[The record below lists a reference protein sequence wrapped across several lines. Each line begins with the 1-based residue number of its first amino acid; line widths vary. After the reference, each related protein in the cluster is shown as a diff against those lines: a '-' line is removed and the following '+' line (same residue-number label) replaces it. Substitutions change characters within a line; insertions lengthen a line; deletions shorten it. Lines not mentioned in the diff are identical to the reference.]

1 MKILVTGAAGHIGA
15 ATLSSLI
22 NQGHEAIGIDSFT
35 NYYSPAYKE
44 ARIASFGISSKITN
58 LDLADYKKLSLL
70 LEVFKPQK
78 IIHLAARPGVRA
90 DWNKLNEYIVNNIQ
104 GFQNLIQASK
114 LTEVKQIIYA
124 SSSSVYG
131 DDCQPPLKE
140 EMKLSAPKSFYALS
154 KLSNEIAAK
163 LAADQKMKFTGLRFF
178 TVYGPWG
185 RPDMAILQFLVSA
198 MSGEKANLTGDLSTK
213 RDFTYIDDVVEFIS
227 KLSDKD
233 QVEVNE
239 VYNVGGGRPRSLSEM
254 IEIFRTLGVDIK
266 LQNGEISTLDVKITD
281 ASNLK
286 LVGAGLP
293 TPKIPLEIGLK
304 RVLNWSMSQK
314 LDSLITWIPKNK

>member
-35 NYYSPAYKE
+35 SYYSPAYKE

-70 LEVFKPQK
+70 LEEFKPQK

-131 DDCQPPLKE
+131 DDCHPPLKE

-213 RDFTYIDDVVEFIS
+213 RDFTYIDDVVDFIS

-239 VYNVGGGRPRSLSEM
+239 IYNVGGGRPRSLNEM
-254 IEIFRTLGVDIK
+254 IEIFRTLGVDVK
-266 LQNGEISTLDVKITD
+266 LQSGEISTLDVKITD
-281 ASNLK
+281 ACNLK
-286 LVGAGLP
+286 LAGAGLP